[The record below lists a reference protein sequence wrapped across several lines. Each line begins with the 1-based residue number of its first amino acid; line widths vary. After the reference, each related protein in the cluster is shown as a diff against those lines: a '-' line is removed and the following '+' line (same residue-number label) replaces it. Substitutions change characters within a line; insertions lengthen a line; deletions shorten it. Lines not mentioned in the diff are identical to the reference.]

1 MSDSL
6 LGGRVRLDQGEGGLR
21 AGLDAVMLAAA
32 VPAAPGQAMLEL
44 GLGTGAA
51 SLCLAA
57 RVAGLSLTGIEV
69 DPGLAELARA
79 NAAANGVA
87 LDVVAADIF
96 QLPVGLKRGFDQVL
110 CNPPFHG
117 PGQVSPDAVRAGAMQ
132 DGGRLTDWLRIGLQ
146 RTVSG
151 GYFTVILRADRL
163 AEALSALPSRGLAV
177 FPLWPH
183 AGEPARRVIIQVRQ
197 GSAAPMALLAGLVLH
212 TVDGGWTA
220 EADAVLR
227 DGAPLAL
234 REARL

>member
-1 MSDSL
+1 MSDML
-6 LGGRVRLDQGEGGLR
+6 LGGRVRLEQGGLR

-32 VPAAPGQAMLEL
+32 VPAGPGMRVLEL

-57 RVAGLSLTGIEV
+57 RVPGLSLTGVEI
-69 DPGLAELARA
+69 DPGLAALARA
-79 NAAANGVA
+79 NAARNSAALAVA
-87 LDVVAADIF
+87 TADLF
-96 QLPVGLKRGFDQVL
+96 HMPAGLKIGFDQVF

-117 PGQVSPDAVRAGAMQ
+117 PGQVSPDTVRAVATQ
-132 DGGRLTDWLRIGLQ
+132 DGGRLTDWLKTGLQ

-151 GYFTVILRADRL
+151 GTFTAILRADRL
-163 AEALSALPSRGLAV
+163 AEALAALPSRGLSV

-183 AGEPARRVIIQVRQ
+183 AGEPARRVIVQVRR
-197 GSAAPMALLAGLVLH
+197 GSRAPLALLAGLVLH
-212 TVDGGWTA
+212 TRDGGWTE

-227 DGAPLAL
+227 GGAALAL

>member
-6 LGGRVRLDQGEGGLR
+6 LDGRVHLEQGPGGLR

-32 VPAAPGQAMLEL
+32 VPAAAGMQVLEL

-57 RVAGLSLTGIEV
+57 RVPGLLLTGVEI
-69 DPGLAELARA
+69 DPPSADLARA
-79 NAAANGVA
+79 NAVSNGA
-87 LDVVAADIF
+87 KLDVVTADVF
-96 QLPVGLKRGFDQVL
+96 ALPSSLKRGFDQVL

-117 PGQVSPDAVRAGAMQ
+117 PGQTSPDPVRAGAKM
-132 DGGRLTDWLRIGLQ
+132 DAGRLTVWLKLGLQ

-151 GYFTVILRADRL
+151 GFFTLIIRADRL
-163 AEALSALPSRGLAV
+163 AEALTALPDRGLAV

-183 AGEPARRVIIQVRQ
+183 AGAPAKRVIVQVRQ

-212 TVDGGWTA
+212 QADGGWTGPA
-220 EADAVLR
+220 EAVLR
-227 DGAPLAL
+227 GGAALAL
-234 REARL
+234 GQARL